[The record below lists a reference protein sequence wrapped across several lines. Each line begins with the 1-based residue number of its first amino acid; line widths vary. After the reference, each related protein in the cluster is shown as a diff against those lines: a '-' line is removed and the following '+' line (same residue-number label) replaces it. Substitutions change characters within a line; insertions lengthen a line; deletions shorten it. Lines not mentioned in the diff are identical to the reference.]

1 MILSLLT
8 LSNKGYSQETI
19 SPNLQLQYF
28 KNSDE
33 QRSLKTTLTYSL
45 NRKEFPLIGKEVVF
59 LIGSKKDTLG
69 KVYTNNKGI
78 ATFIVPND
86 LKLPIEKDGKWFFT
100 AEFNAKDS
108 IDAAS
113 AELSI
118 KDLILEMNLDLIDS
132 VKTVMLKAYTSEN
145 GKNIPI
151 SGEPIIVGVSRMFSV
166 LPVITDGTFDD
177 QGMVSLEFPSD
188 VPGDKDGNI
197 TIVAKIDEHETY
209 GNVEKRATNKWGQI
223 SNYKEPTT
231 HRALWTKG
239 APTWMIIAL
248 TIMLAGVWG
257 HYAYA
262 IICLIRIKR
271 LSKNDEGS

>member
-1 MILSLLT
+1 MVLSLFT

-59 LIGSKKDTLG
+59 LIGSEKDTLG
-69 KVYTNNKGI
+69 KVNTNNNGI
-78 ATFIVPND
+78 ATLVIHND

-100 AEFNAKDS
+100 AEFIAKDS
-108 IDAAS
+108 IEGAS

-118 KDLILEMNLDLIDS
+118 KDLILEMNLELVDS
-132 VKTVMLKAYTSEN
+132 VKTVSLKAYTSEN
-145 GKNIPI
+145 GKNVPI

-177 QGMVSLEFPSD
+177 EGKVSLEFPSD

-209 GNVEKRATNKWGQI
+209 GNVEKKATNNWGQI

-257 HYAYA
+257 HYTYA

-271 LSKNDEGS
+271 LSKNDEE